1 MNVIDLNSD
10 LGESFGAY
18 TLGMDEALMDY
29 ITSANVACGWHAG
42 DPVVMQ
48 KTLKAAA
55 EKGVAVGAHP
65 GYPDLMGFGRREMKI
80 TPDEAYAYV
89 LYQLGALDAFA
100 RTFGVNIQHVKPHGA
115 LYNQACKDEKLAM
128 AICRAA
134 QAFDGDLMI
143 LAPYNSA
150 FRTAAEAI
158 GQPFAAE
165 FFADRAYLPD
175 GSLVPRSQP
184 GAVIHDAK
192 LACQRVLQMARE
204 GTVTCIDGTV
214 LQMRCASVCVHGD
227 NEAALASVKMIRD
240 ALERE
245 GILLRPMG
253 TFAK

>member
-1 MNVIDLNSD
+1 MNYMDLNSD
-10 LGESFGAY
+10 LGESFGTY
-18 TLGMDEALMDY
+18 TLGMDEALMDV

-42 DPVVMQ
+42 DPAVME
-48 KTLKAAA
+48 KTVRIAA

-89 LYQLGALDAFA
+89 LYQLGALNAFA
-100 RTFGVNIQHVKPHGA
+100 KVRKVKLQHVKPHGA

-134 QAFDGDLMI
+134 QDFDRELMI

-150 FRTAAEAI
+150 FRTAAEAL

-165 FFADRAYLPD
+165 FFADRAYMPD

-184 GAVIHDAK
+184 GAVIHDPDE
-192 LACQRVLQMARE
+192 ACRRVLQMARE

-214 LQMRCASVCVHGD
+214 LNMRCASVCVHGD
-227 NEAALASVKMIRD
+227 NEAALASVKKIRA
-240 ALERE
+240 ALEQE
-245 GILLRPMG
+245 GVILRPMG
-253 TFAK
+253 AK